1 MGAFEDVALDLLG
14 GVGGGSPSPRL
25 VELRP
30 FLASNYIEDA
40 AQFILDN
47 PGRAFIITGFFIPV
61 PYTDPLPLTGSVET
75 DGPPGAY
82 FLGRTL
88 EQLDYE
94 VTFIADKWSNLVF
107 NDIKDVGEYVEFP
120 IVSEDES
127 RDFANQLLSEKN
139 PSIVIATERCG
150 ATSDGRYLN
159 GRRWDITEFSAK
171 TDFLMNDR
179 VQSVGIGDG
188 GNEMGMGNFAPFIKE
203 IPHGMDDPCVTSCT
217 KPILGRSSDW
227 GCYAI
232 IAALSKIVGRDLI
245 PTGDEVTQF
254 IIDIVDKGVVTGT
267 GRVQYVVDDRS
278 LDDQR
283 EILDNLRAL
292 L

>member
-1 MGAFEDVALDLLG
+1 
-14 GVGGGSPSPRL
+14 
-25 VELRP
+25 
-30 FLASNYIEDA
+30 
-40 AQFILDN
+40 
-47 PGRAFIITGFFIPV
+47 
-61 PYTDPLPLTGSVET
+61 VET

-82 FLGRTL
+82 FLGRAL

-107 NDIKDVGEYVEFP
+107 NRIDDVGEYVEFP

-150 ATSDGRYLN
+150 ANRDGKYVN
-159 GRRWDITEFSAK
+159 GRGWDISEFSAK

-179 VQSVGIGDG
+179 VKSVGIGDG
-188 GNEMGMGNFAPFIKE
+188 GNEMGMGNFAPFITE
-203 IPHGMDDPCVTSCT
+203 IAHGMDEPCVTSCT
-217 KPILGRSSDW
+217 KPVLGRSSDW

-232 IAALSKIVGRDLI
+232 IAALSKIVGRDLL

-254 IIDIVDKGVVTGT
+254 IIDIVDNGVVTGT
-267 GRVQYVVDDRS
+267 GRIEYVVDGRS
-278 LDDQR
+278 LDDQK
-283 EILDNLRAL
+283 EIIANLRAL
-292 L
+292 LSDD

>member
-1 MGAFEDVALDLLG
+1 MGAFEDVALDVLG
-14 GVGGGSPSPRL
+14 GVGGGQPSPRL
-25 VELRP
+25 MELRP

-47 PGRAFIITGFFIPV
+47 PGRAFITTGFFIPV
-61 PYTDPLPLTGSVET
+61 PYSDPLPLTGSVET

-82 FLGRTL
+82 FLGRAL
-88 EQLDYE
+88 EQLDFK

-120 IVSEDES
+120 IVNEDES
-127 RDFANQLLSEKN
+127 RDFANKLLNEKN

-150 ATSDGRYLN
+150 VNRNGQYLN
-159 GRRWDITEFSAK
+159 GRGWDISEFSAK

-179 VQSVGIGDG
+179 VKSVGIGDG
-188 GNEMGMGNFAPFIKE
+188 GNEMGMGNFAPFITE
-203 IPHGMDDPCVTSCT
+203 ITHSMDEPCVTSCT
-217 KPILGRSSDW
+217 KPVLGRSSDW

-232 IAALSKIVGRDLI
+232 IAALSKIVGRDLL
-245 PTGDEVTQF
+245 PTGDEVADF
-254 IIDIVDKGVVTGT
+254 IVKIVDNGVVTGT
-267 GRVQYVVDDRS
+267 GRIQYVVDGRS

-283 EILDNLRAL
+283 ELIANLRAL

>member
-1 MGAFEDVALDLLG
+1 
-14 GVGGGSPSPRL
+14 
-25 VELRP
+25 
-30 FLASNYIEDA
+30 
-40 AQFILDN
+40 
-47 PGRAFIITGFFIPV
+47 
-61 PYTDPLPLTGSVET
+61 
-75 DGPPGAY
+75 
-82 FLGRTL
+82 
-88 EQLDYE
+88 
-94 VTFIADKWSNLVF
+94 
-107 NDIKDVGEYVEFP
+107 
-120 IVSEDES
+120 
-127 RDFANQLLSEKN
+127 
-139 PSIVIATERCG
+139 
-150 ATSDGRYLN
+150 
-159 GRRWDITEFSAK
+159 
-171 TDFLMNDR
+171 
-179 VQSVGIGDG
+179 
-188 GNEMGMGNFAPFIKE
+188 
-203 IPHGMDDPCVTSCT
+203 MDDPCVTSCT